1 MIHIHFVFYEKIDDP
16 DEMPTV
22 YSFGV
27 ESTIGQV
34 VPGRILSQLDASDY
48 MPMIANVVYLH

>member
-1 MIHIHFVFYEKIDDP
+1 MIHIHFVFYEDEPDP
-16 DEMPTV
+16 DEMPLV
-22 YSFGV
+22 YRMGV

-34 VPGRILSQLDASDY
+34 IPQRVFDTLGRCAY